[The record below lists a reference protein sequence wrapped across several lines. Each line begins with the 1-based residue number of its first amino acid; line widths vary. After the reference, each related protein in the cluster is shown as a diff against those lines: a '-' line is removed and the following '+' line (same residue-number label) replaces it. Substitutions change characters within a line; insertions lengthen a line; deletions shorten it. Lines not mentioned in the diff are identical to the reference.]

1 MQLRDTDHEKQGLW
15 LSDHKINKIQRFT
28 YFKPNLN
35 NIVPWGEHWKTTEI
49 LSVLFSFPR
58 SPLPVW
64 QHLILTNTLS
74 HNLKPS
80 LQVSA
85 WHARHVTLW
94 PILHVER
101 FYEKGNL
108 YTAINSHIKYLSAIC
123 WVSWLKK
130 ILFPCNNCLFT
141 LSSLRSR
148 GFGDPY
154 FVMRDSLPRSIWED
168 STFWIWISQW
178 ILPNTF
184 NYSEPLTVTA
194 CQTDTVSAQ
203 IRSPDQILLI
213 NPLPPWLDHF
223 NLRNK
228 RLYLPTEAIK
238 ITKKF
243 MLSLTLN
250 ILC

>member
-1 MQLRDTDHEKQGLW
+1 MQLRDTDHEKQGWW

-80 LQVSA
+80 LQVS
-85 WHARHVTLW
+85 
-94 PILHVER
+94 
-101 FYEKGNL
+101 
-108 YTAINSHIKYLSAIC
+108 
-123 WVSWLKK
+123 
-130 ILFPCNNCLFT
+130 
-141 LSSLRSR
+141 
-148 GFGDPY
+148 
-154 FVMRDSLPRSIWED
+154 VMRDSLPRSIWED

-213 NPLPPWLDHF
+213 NPLPPDLTISIW
-223 NLRNK
+223 
-228 RLYLPTEAIK
+228 EIK
-238 ITKKF
+238 DYICQLKQ
-243 MLSLTLN
+243 
-250 ILC
+250 